1 MQVIRVRTP
10 QNVTI
15 EYRPASLGDRLLAYL
30 FDVLVII
37 SYFILLSGINYMLD
51 KTFNT
56 ELWDSTWITV
66 GLIMPWFLY
75 DLLCEVF
82 MEGQSFGK
90 KVMKIRVVRTDGE
103 AVTLGNYLFRWLLG
117 LVELRMMGGLLALF
131 TIVIGGKGQRLGDM
145 AAGTT
150 VVYVGEDDMKLAMPA
165 PLPAEDVPPQYPQ
178 AAQLTDADIALI
190 KDVLYIFRR
199 NGNRAVVEAAANKL
213 LERFGLNSFNETN
226 AFEFLKQ
233 VITDHNRLVK

>member
-1 MQVIRVRTP
+1 MQVIRVRTS

-15 EYRPASLGDRLLAYL
+15 EYRLASLGDRLLAYL

-56 ELWDSTWITV
+56 ALWDSIWIKV

-75 DLLCEVF
+75 DLLCEIF

-90 KVMKIRVVRTDGE
+90 KVMKIRVMRTDGE

-131 TIVIGGKGQRLGDM
+131 TIAIGGKGQRLGDI

-150 VVYVGEDDMKLAMPA
+150 VVYVGEDNTKLAMPA
-165 PLPAEDVPPQYPQ
+165 PPPTEDVPPKYPQ

-190 KDVLYIFRR
+190 KDVLYAFRR

>member
-1 MQVIRVRTP
+1 
-10 QNVTI
+10 
-15 EYRPASLGDRLLAYL
+15 
-30 FDVLVII
+30 
-37 SYFILLSGINYMLD
+37 
-51 KTFNT
+51 
-56 ELWDSTWITV
+56 
-66 GLIMPWFLY
+66 
-75 DLLCEVF
+75 

-150 VVYVGEDDMKLAMPA
+150 VVYVGEDNMKLAMPA
-165 PLPAEDVPPQYPQ
+165 PIPTEDVPPQYPQ
-178 AAQLTDADIALI
+178 AAQLSDADIALI
-190 KDVLYIFRR
+190 KDVLYAFRR
-199 NGNRAVVEAAANKL
+199 NGNRAVVEAAAKKL